1 MGLLMYGKKIL
12 IVGTD
17 TNAVHAFSKDFE
29 IELVSSVSFIDTVL
43 FSFMPDIIV
52 LDSMYDA
59 DIRSIRENPKLSRVP
74 VLLVAENVSYLKN
87 FSQILGI
94 PYLLVCNSAIL
105 SNQAFQDHLKKIAE
119 VKVKLL
125 PSKTSSLVKQ
135 TILNINM
142 SYSSPITRDVLAQK
156 LNASADYLSRI
167 FKKEMGMQLW
177 DYVNAYRLSEAKN
190 MLLETGR
197 SIKDISFSTGFSDPA
212 YFTRLFH
219 RMYGLSPSS
228 YRSR

>member
-1 MGLLMYGKKIL
+1 MAESARSITSAD
-12 IVGTD
+12 I
-17 TNAVHAFSKDFE
+17 NAVHAFSGDFE

-105 SNQAFQDHLKKIAE
+105 SNKDFQEHLKMIAGL
-119 VKVKLL
+119 KVKLL
-125 PSKTSSLVKQ
+125 PPKTGSLVKQ

-142 SYSSPITRDVLAQK
+142 SYSSPITRDLLAQK

-219 RMYGLSPSS
+219 RMYGLSPSAC
-228 YRSR
+228 RSR

>member
-1 MGLLMYGKKIL
+1 MYGNRIL

-17 TNAVHAFSKDFE
+17 TNAVHAFSNDFE

-59 DIRSIRENPKLSRVP
+59 DIRSIRENPRLSKTP

-87 FSQILGI
+87 FSQIIKI
-94 PYLLVCNSAIL
+94 PYVLLCNSAIL
-105 SNQAFQDHLKKIAE
+105 SNKDFQDHLKMIAGL
-119 VKVKLL
+119 KVKLL
-125 PSKTSSLVKQ
+125 PPKTSSLVKQ

-142 SYSSPITRDVLAQK
+142 SYSNPITRDVLAQK

-197 SIKDISFSTGFSDPA
+197 SIKDISSSTGFSDPA

-219 RMYGLSPSS
+219 RVYGLSPSAC
-228 YRSR
+228 RSR

>member
-1 MGLLMYGKKIL
+1 MYGKKIL

-125 PSKTSSLVKQ
+125 PPKTSSLVKQ

>member
-1 MGLLMYGKKIL
+1 MYGKKIL

-74 VLLVAENVSYLKN
+74 VLLVAENVPYLKN

-105 SNQAFQDHLKKIAE
+105 SNQAFQDHLKMIAE

-125 PSKTSSLVKQ
+125 PPKTSSLVKQ
-135 TILNINM
+135 TILNINI

-156 LNASADYLSRI
+156 LTATADYLSRI
-167 FKKEMGMQLW
+167 FKKELGMQLW
-177 DYVNAYRLSEAKN
+177 
-190 MLLETGR
+190 
-197 SIKDISFSTGFSDPA
+197 
-212 YFTRLFH
+212 
-219 RMYGLSPSS
+219 
-228 YRSR
+228 

>member
-1 MGLLMYGKKIL
+1 MYGKKIL